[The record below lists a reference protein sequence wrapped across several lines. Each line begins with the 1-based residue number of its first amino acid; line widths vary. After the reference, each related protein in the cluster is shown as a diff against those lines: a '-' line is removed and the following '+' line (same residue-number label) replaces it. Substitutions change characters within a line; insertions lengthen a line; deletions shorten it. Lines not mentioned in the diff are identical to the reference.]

1 MDLRSEVRFGA
12 LYKLSDEDRLDIC
25 QQIAEAC
32 EQSFRRG
39 FQQGHEGGSEVTVD
53 ILDWRFNCPHRLSPS
68 PHGTYDSYSLERHA
82 HEVGLPVLVSQ
93 PEMQS

>member
-1 MDLRSEVRFGA
+1 MDLRGDVRFGA

-39 FQQGHEGGSEVTVD
+39 FAQGHEGFGEVAVD
-53 ILDWRFNCPHRLSPS
+53 ILDWRFNCPHHLSPS
-68 PHGTYDSYSLERHA
+68 PHGTYDSSLLSRHA

-93 PEMQS
+93 PEKQS